1 MIKALQKLFWLVL
14 LVCPL
19 CANAAD
25 ATLLDEAALAAKL
38 QQHADYQLLDA
49 RGDGAQR
56 LAPIAFSTRY
66 RINTVIK
73 NGLVLIVADTDAAA
87 VEVAGSIPSAAGREV
102 YAVQGGEPAWK
113 RVMLK
118 MPEQNTSSKT
128 FVIPHSTCEQG
139 KPLQEL
145 KRDSPLQQFKK
156 H

>member
-1 MIKALQKLFWLVL
+1 MEGLHKLFWLVL

-19 CANAAD
+19 SANAA
-25 ATLLDEAALAAKL
+25 AVALLDEVALAAKL

-49 RGDGAQR
+49 RPDAAQR

-66 RINTVIK
+66 RINTTIK
-73 NGLVLIVADTDAAA
+73 KGLVLVVADTDAAA
-87 VEVAGSIPSAAGREV
+87 VEVAWSIPSATGREV

-118 MPEQNTSSKT
+118 LPEKNTSSKT

-145 KRDSPLQQFKK
+145 KRDSPLQQLQQ